1 MIKIASFDIG
11 EKNFAFSIGTLSD
24 GCLMITKT
32 FHHDVLEKK
41 NQTIVESCEKI
52 TIVLND
58 CTELTTC
65 DHFIIE
71 QQMRTN
77 VRAKCISQHLWTYVH
92 LVFKNKTLKYIPS
105 HVKTQRFLGKNELND
120 KQRKNWSVS
129 KVLSDNFEK
138 DVFVKVTID
147 EAVFEHVKSLKKKDD
162 VCDTILQMICY
173 ADLVGVKSGG
183 QNVN

>member
-11 EKNFAFSIGTLSD
+11 EKNFAFSIGTLAEK
-24 GCLMITKT
+24 CLSIEKT
-32 FHHDVLEKK
+32 FHHDVLKK
-41 NQTIVESCEKI
+41 KTQTIVESCEKI
-52 TIVLND
+52 TNILND
-58 CTELTTC
+58 CTELATC
-65 DHFIIE
+65 DHFVIE

-77 VRAKCISQHLWTYVH
+77 VRAKCISQHLWTYIH

-105 HVKTQRFLGKNELND
+105 HVKTQRFLGKNELGN

-129 KVLSDNFEK
+129 KVLSENDFEK

-147 EAVFEHVKSLKKKDD
+147 GLVFDHVKSLKKKDD

-173 ADLVGVKSGG
+173 ADKLIQS
-183 QNVN
+183 